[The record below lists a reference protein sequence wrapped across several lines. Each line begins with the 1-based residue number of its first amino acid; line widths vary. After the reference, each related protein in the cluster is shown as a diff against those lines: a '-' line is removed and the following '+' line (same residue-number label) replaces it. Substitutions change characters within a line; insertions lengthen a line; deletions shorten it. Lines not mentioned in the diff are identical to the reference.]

1 MKMFV
6 KKDLPYAN
14 LPSSS
19 LNFTLLSI
27 QCREKK
33 DLKIGVLKMILTT
46 VIIVVCHFL
55 IKKSK
60 KYSCFQ
66 CFPRPIIPYKYPK
79 HSKGCFAGQIGRENL
94 FSLQSNI

>member
-33 DLKIGVLKMILTT
+33 DLKILKDL
-46 VIIVVCHFL
+46 
-55 IKKSK
+55 
-60 KYSCFQ
+60 
-66 CFPRPIIPYKYPK
+66 
-79 HSKGCFAGQIGRENL
+79 E
-94 FSLQSNI
+94 